1 MSDDLDDE
9 LRAAMKVLDGEAPS
23 GYFDGLPERTLA
35 RLEETEAMQTSGMDP
50 TRMSDNESGG
60 GVPPL
65 ADANR
70 DEDSGLHDIRSLASS
85 TKLRMS
91 RRVASVPPPM
101 DEDILAT
108 SSAGWKAVALP
119 EPAKMVSLPEL
130 SQLAPAAEVKAKD
143 KAARKAAKAAPDSA
157 GARDAAVVA
166 AAAAPATSVP
176 SQPSASTPMIGA
188 RFAARPKATGS
199 KSTLYATI
207 GIGVAVAAGG
217 LVVWKLKGGAPAA
230 TQVASAPEAAKAEV
244 APPAVV
250 TPPVVPVPAPTAT
263 PIETAAVA
271 APPPVDPTA
280 VASDASADD
289 RHHGDSK
296 ATKRPAVAAAGA
308 VATADAKPEKAGAK
322 PVKPTAA
329 APGGAAGGDADPSFD
344 ALLKEAGVDANKP
357 KTVVLEKKSLS
368 SGDIRTG
375 MSAVAG
381 KAQGCYAGQQGT
393 ASVKLTVAASGKVSK
408 ATVSGAFAGT
418 PVAACVES
426 AVKSAQFPAWDGG
439 PQTVSYSYLLA
450 E

>member
-1 MSDDLDDE
+1 M
-9 LRAAMKVLDGEAPS
+9 
-23 GYFDGLPERTLA
+23 
-35 RLEETEAMQTSGMDP
+35 
-50 TRMSDNESGG
+50 
-60 GVPPL
+60 PPL

-91 RRVASVPPPM
+91 RRVASVPPPV

-130 SQLAPAAEVKAKD
+130 SQLPPAAEVKAKD
-143 KAARKAAKAAPDSA
+143 KAARKAKAAPDGA

-166 AAAAPATSVP
+166 AAAAPATSV
-176 SQPSASTPMIGA
+176 STQPSASTPMIGA
-188 RFAARPKATGS
+188 RFAAKPKATGS
-199 KSTLYATI
+199 SSTLYAAI

-217 LVVWKLKGGAPAA
+217 LVVWKLKGEAPAA

-244 APPAVV
+244 ARPAVV
-250 TPPVVPVPAPTAT
+250 PPPVAPAPAPTAT

-271 APPPVDPTA
+271 APPPVDPAAAATA
-280 VASDASADD
+280 VTSDAAADD

-296 ATKRPAVAAAGA
+296 ATKRSAAADA
-308 VATADAKPEKAGAK
+308 VATAGAKPEKAGAK

-329 APGGAAGGDADPSFD
+329 APGGAAGSDADPSFD
-344 ALLKEAGVDANKP
+344 ALLREAGVDANKP

-393 ASVKLTVAASGKVSK
+393 ASVKLTVAPSGKVSK
-408 ATVSGAFAGT
+408 AAVSGAFAGT